1 MPPAAH
7 SWRKILSKSN
17 KRYYYYNCETGE
29 SRWELP
35 SKSSIV
41 QHYNQLSR
49 ETKFQRQTDILL
61 PVRCVHNWIKA
72 HLIGQSCP
80 AKAHVLDVCCGK
92 GGDIFKY
99 SHHAIASYTGIDVAD
114 SALEV
119 AKSRAASVP
128 FPCTFIAQ
136 DLRMQPVKNPT
147 RPYTFASLQFALHYF
162 WECEEH
168 ARRVLTSLAASLA
181 PHARVVITVPDAY
194 VLIRLLLSGKVSSQQ
209 TVNIW
214 NPMYSIEMERG
225 VLLDAQHGRR
235 AYGCPYT
242 FSTGHSVQNCQEY
255 LVFPHHL
262 EALALECGLQLVE
275 QGNFH
280 ELVYRALRD
289 APRRTLSQFKTFKIP
304 RHVPPHA
311 WEVSQL
317 YRAFVFQKKGNGAR
331 VSSSQKRKR

>member
-1 MPPAAH
+1 MPTN
-7 SWRKILSKSN
+7 SWRKILSKSH

-29 SRWELP
+29 SRWDLP

-41 QHYNQLSR
+41 QHYNRLSR

-61 PVRCVHNWIKA
+61 PVRCIHNWVKA

-80 AKAHVLDVCCGK
+80 DKAHVIDICCGK
-92 GGDIFKY
+92 GGDLFKY
-99 SHHAIASYTGIDVAD
+99 SHHAIATYTGFDVAA

-128 FPCTFIAQ
+128 FPCTFTTQ
-136 DLRMQPVKNPT
+136 DLRAHPIPKP
-147 RPYTFASLQFALHYF
+147 PKLYTFASLQFALHYF
-162 WECEEH
+162 WECEAH
-168 ARRVLTSLAASLA
+168 ARCVLTSLAASLA
-181 PHARVVITVPDAY
+181 PRSRVVITVPDAH

-209 TVNIW
+209 KVTIW
-214 NPMYSIEMERG
+214 NPMYSIEMERA
-225 VLLDAQHGRR
+225 VLLDAQNGRR

-262 EALALECGLQLVE
+262 ESLALECGLVLVE

-280 ELVYRALRD
+280 EVVYRALQA
-289 APRRTLSQFKTFKIP
+289 APHRTLSQFKTFKIP
-304 RHVPPHA
+304 RQVPPHA

-317 YRAFVFQKKGNGAR
+317 YRAFVFQKKGSAGGA
-331 VSSSQKRKR
+331 SKRKR